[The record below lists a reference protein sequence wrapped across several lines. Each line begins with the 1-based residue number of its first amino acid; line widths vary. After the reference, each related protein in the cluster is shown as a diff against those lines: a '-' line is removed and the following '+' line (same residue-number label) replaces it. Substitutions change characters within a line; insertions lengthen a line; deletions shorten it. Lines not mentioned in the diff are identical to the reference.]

1 LVRWEYVYAAKKAAA
16 AAAGASIGS
25 SWSEAM
31 NTRYSFPL
39 WENIL
44 IYTLFLFLVW
54 VVTALTASDPDA

>member
-1 LVRWEYVYAAKKAAA
+1 
-16 AAAGASIGS
+16 
-25 SWSEAM
+25 M

-54 VVTALTASDPDA
+54 MVTALTASDPDA